1 MSGLNCKKK
10 GNSVQKQSRK
20 NAWVK
25 LSITEYLTTCTILL
39 ISTRALIRGPKEEL
53 AVISCRTTAF
63 GIRAGDWHHTMPRNY
78 SSENTFY
85 RLFSFSEYK
94 CGFLL

>member
-1 MSGLNCKKK
+1 MSRLNCKKK

-39 ISTRALIRGPKEEL
+39 S
-53 AVISCRTTAF
+53 
-63 GIRAGDWHHTMPRNY
+63 Y
-78 SSENTFY
+78 
-85 RLFSFSEYK
+85 
-94 CGFLL
+94 